1 MIYQGSKFPFYMS
14 ELYLGPA
21 YRIET
26 ERLVIRCYNPKDAP
40 LLQKSV
46 QESIEHL
53 RPWLPWVK
61 TEPEELKVK
70 VERLRMFRAK
80 FDLSENYIYG
90 VFDLN
95 ETELIGGTGLHPRV
109 GSDAFEIGYWVNV
122 NHINKGNAS
131 EFSAAL
137 TKVAFEIENV
147 KRVEIHCDP
156 DNASST
162 AIPKKLGY
170 VYEATLRG
178 RSETIDGEPSDSM
191 IWSILRDE
199 YLKSPA
205 ANIKISAYDA
215 MGTLIIS

>member
-1 MIYQGSKFPFYMS
+1 MS
-14 ELYLGPA
+14 PTYLGPA
-21 YRIET
+21 YRIES

-40 LLQKSV
+40 LLQKSI
-46 QESIEHL
+46 QESVEHL

-70 VERLRMFRAK
+70 IERLRMFRAK

-90 VFDLN
+90 VFDPE

-109 GSDAFEIGYWVNV
+109 GSNAFEIGYWVNV
-122 NHINKGNAS
+122 NHVNKGYAT

-147 KRVEIHCDP
+147 NRVEIHCDP
-156 DNASST
+156 DNVRSI

-178 RSETIDGEPSDSM
+178 RTEIIEGEPSDSM
-191 IWSILRDE
+191 IWSIIREE
-199 YLKSPA
+199 YLNSPA
-205 ANIKISAYDA
+205 VKAKIIAYDA
-215 MGTLIIS
+215 FGKLIIS

>member
-1 MIYQGSKFPFYMS
+1 MPEI
-14 ELYLGPA
+14 YLGPA

-40 LLQKSV
+40 LLQKSI
-46 QESIEHL
+46 QESVEHL

-70 VERLRMFRAK
+70 IERLRMFRAR

-90 VFDLN
+90 VFDPK

-109 GSDAFEIGYWVNV
+109 GSNAFEIGYWVNM
-122 NHINKGNAS
+122 NHINKGYAT

-147 KRVEIHCDP
+147 NRVEIHCDP
-156 DNASST
+156 DNVSSA
-162 AIPKKLGY
+162 AIPKKLGF

-178 RSETIDGEPSDSM
+178 RTETIDGTPSDSM
-191 IWSILRDE
+191 IWSILREE

-205 ANIKISAYDA
+205 VNAKILAYDA
-215 MGTLIIS
+215 VGKLIIS